1 MAWDFLRG
9 VYKNH
14 SNSKFE
20 DIIFAKQNDQP
31 LDEDYQCRPLACGL
45 CPEVRYQLNKF
56 QTYGFI
62 LHFRGP
68 ASKKGWFR

>member
-31 LDEDYQCRPLACGL
+31 LDEDYQCRLLACGL
-45 CPEVRYQLNKF
+45 CPEVRYQLNKY
-56 QTYGFI
+56 QTYGCI